1 MEIKKILEVFNSL
14 APLSFSDDAI
24 KNLGCYDNS
33 GLLIDCGGETNS
45 VVCALDLTDEVV
57 DYAIK
62 VGAKLIITHHPAIYR
77 AIKNVN
83 GTYVK
88 AIKNGITVY
97 SAHLCLDVANNGI
110 EDNLALFAGAKQSE
124 ILQKVNEG
132 HGFGRKFDISPK
144 TAENVVNELI
154 ATLSTDKFMFFG
166 DKNSVVNKIA
176 TFCGSGLSEQSIYL
190 ARDCDLLISADISH
204 HVLLSALNQ
213 GKCVLQLT
221 HYASEMLAMKHFV
234 KELFENQLKM
244 KYYFYTDKRFL

>member
-1 MEIKKILEVFNSL
+1 MEIKKILEVFNSF
-14 APLSFSDDAI
+14 APLSLSDDAI
-24 KNLGCYDNS
+24 KNLGFYDNS
-33 GLLIDCGGETNS
+33 GLILDCGGDTDS

-57 DYAIK
+57 DYAIL

-97 SAHLCLDVANNGI
+97 SAHLCLDTANGGI
-110 EDNLALFAGAKQSE
+110 EDTLASFAGANQTE
-124 ILQKVNEG
+124 VLQKVNETN
-132 HGFGRKFDISPK
+132 GFGRKFVVANQ
-144 TAENVVNELI
+144 TAESVVNALI
-154 ATLSTDKFMFFG
+154 ANLNTDKYMFFG
-166 DKNSVVNKIA
+166 DKNTLVNKVA
-176 TFCGSGLSEQSIYL
+176 TFCGAGLSEQGIAS
-190 ARDCDLLISADISH
+190 ASDCELLISADISH

-221 HYASEMLAMKHFV
+221 HYASEVFAMQKFV

>member
-1 MEIKKILEVFNSL
+1 MEIKKILEVFNSF
-14 APLSFSDDAI
+14 APLSLSDDAI
-24 KNLGCYDNS
+24 KNLGFYDNS
-33 GLLIDCGGETNS
+33 GLLLDCGGDTDS

-57 DYAIK
+57 DYAIL
-62 VGAKLIITHHPAIYR
+62 VGSKLIITHHPAIYR

-97 SAHLCLDVANNGI
+97 SAHLCLDTANGGI
-110 EDNLALFAGAKQSE
+110 EDTLASFVGAKQTE
-124 ILQKVNEG
+124 ILQKVNETN
-132 HGFGRKFDISPK
+132 GFGRKFEISK
-144 TAENVVNELI
+144 QTAESVVNALI
-154 ATLSTDKFMFFG
+154 AKLNTDKYMFFG
-166 DKNSVVNKIA
+166 DKNTLVNKVA
-176 TFCGSGLSEQSIYL
+176 TFCGAGLSEQGIAS
-190 ARDCDLLISADISH
+190 ASDCELLISADISH

-221 HYASEMLAMKHFV
+221 HYASEVFAMQKFV